1 MDMVRFALAGM
12 SWGESQFLF
21 QGTLCFYTHN
31 WSSKSGT
38 GEEER
43 VAHPTGSKEGQGGGD
58 RRGRDKGD
66 SSVPA
71 PGFSHLNIHYWVR
84 RDSLLPGLCKRTPG
98 SIPFPFPFLDIL
110 YFLCGIIAPIR
121 MNHEQDW
128 VSRLPAMWTPILPAS
143 PPKLT
148 LGGRRLGNSRRWKEN
163 APSSWPFGTPC
174 DKCSCS
180 HCLSHT
186 HASK

>member
-121 MNHEQDW
+121 MNHEQD
-128 VSRLPAMWTPILPAS
+128 
-143 PPKLT
+143 
-148 LGGRRLGNSRRWKEN
+148 
-163 APSSWPFGTPC
+163 
-174 DKCSCS
+174 
-180 HCLSHT
+180 
-186 HASK
+186 